1 MKYSLLLFL
10 LVVTACQFVRGQIP
24 WPVPAPDETNPQ
36 PVLGTLGEL
45 RKPPL
50 SSAPHLH
57 NGVDVGGPKG
67 TDVFAVGAGCV
78 GQVVHRGGRLESVRI
93 GDFTYVHVAVSTQL
107 KQGACIGVGT
117 LVGQTNSANHVHL
130 IRHGAGGIKLNA
142 LLLLQNYSDLQPPAT
157 PTGVALFDNQGVL
170 FPQLNSGDSVLTS
183 PDVSIKVE
191 AGDIEGSNTLGVFEL
206 CASLTDTSG
215 TAAGPGEVCHLLFQ
229 SLSANADVNAVY
241 DVSSSTVQTGNFHLI
256 YNVTNFDN
264 SQGSLDTSSLG
275 PGRYKLTVAAK
286 DIESATTSA
295 TTVLKGPDSEPI
307 FVIKPATLALT
318 TSGTGSGSITL
329 APTPSFTCGPNC
341 YQIVDFV
348 NPITLIAQP
357 GPNSIF
363 TGWSGDCAGTSAS
376 VSIVVAKNTS
386 CIANFQAAPAGLTI
400 SVTLAGGG
408 TGNVQ
413 SFPSGINCGGGGTVC
428 TASFP
433 FGPGAE
439 VALFT
444 SPATGSFLE
453 SWTGCSIVDN
463 GFCIVQVQSNTQN
476 AQITATFLQSALA
489 ITSVNCN
496 AIPGASFTNVHI
508 VITAQA
514 TGGVGFWVTDAG
526 TNQTSEACGAWSGPT
541 GAFGISCT
549 RSSGQPAQ
557 STFQLT
563 EDHPVFGTFPFPH
576 PVTFPTQVFLSTA
589 VPIPFPSPLTL
600 LVSGPSCTI
609 P

>member
-1 MKYSLLLFL
+1 MTLE
-10 LVVTACQFVRGQIP
+10 
-24 WPVPAPDETNPQ
+24 ETPCTVGISPRDGNFAIVFWKDFDQ
-36 PVLGTLGEL
+36 NKAARV
-45 RKPPL
+45 L
-50 SSAPHLH
+50 SSCTSPSTIGGPSPTRNISQSDLIGLIGDSGAAAAHPHLH
-57 NGVDVGGPKG
+57 LQVHSGRENPLVYVQHDFPANGGSPAFGVTICKGVCASSKTLQFAPASNVLNPAKDSPLTIGAEVNYSTAGHDLDMVGIFMFDANTANPYDLRCNGTGGVVAACFAYGGNSAIPRTIFPFPPSRNPRSELLPVALQQGVSPKTGGIVDFLTTKQTPCCGSNSPIDLLTINPGRYLVSVSAMDVLGDSPKQASVIITIPPKLTVTVVGLG
-67 TDVFAVGAGCV
+67 
-78 GQVVHRGGRLESVRI
+78 SVS
-93 GDFTYVHVAVSTQL
+93 STQ
-107 KQGACIGVGT
+107 
-117 LVGQTNSANHVHL
+117 
-130 IRHGAGGIKLNA
+130 AG
-142 LLLLQNYSDLQPPAT
+142 
-157 PTGVALFDNQGVL
+157 
-170 FPQLNSGDSVLTS
+170 LNSGINNCGQGQTCSDWFDTSV
-183 PDVSIKVE
+183 
-191 AGDIEGSNTLGVFEL
+191 SNT
-206 CASLTDTSG
+206 
-215 TAAGPGEVCHLLFQ
+215 
-229 SLSANADVNAVY
+229 
-241 DVSSSTVQTGNFHLI
+241 
-256 YNVTNFDN
+256 
-264 SQGSLDTSSLG
+264 
-275 PGRYKLTVAAK
+275 
-286 DIESATTSA
+286 
-295 TTVLKGPDSEPI
+295 
-307 FVIKPATLALT
+307 
-318 TSGTGSGSITL
+318 ITL
-329 APTPSFTCGPNC
+329 TAT
-341 YQIVDFV
+341 
-348 NPITLIAQP
+348 P
-357 GPNSIF
+357 GPNFTF

-413 SFPSGINCGGGGTVC
+413 SSPFGINCGGGGTVC

-453 SWTGCSIVDN
+453 SWTGCSIVDD

-476 AQITATFLQSALA
+476 AQITATFLQRALA

-496 AIPGASFTNVHI
+496 AIPGANFTNVHI

-526 TNQTSEACGAWSGPT
+526 TNQTSESCGAWSGPT

-549 RSSGQPAQ
+549 CSSGQPAQ

-563 EDHPVFGTFPFPH
+563 EDQPVFGTFPFPH